1 MARGSDSLW
10 ARHRQP
16 VSWSEEG
23 DGHPPH
29 HVARQ
34 RWSARV
40 TSRSPRGVGVL
51 GERGLGRFGVL
62 DAHASG
68 CVCGTCTGAPT
79 AGDGEQTSGAWP
91 LLADPPG
98 WDKIQQGKGQVTRET
113 VAGGGMLR
121 ELHRYQTA
129 VQVRCAE
136 RPKGGKEE
144 LPLSR
149 SRFSH
154 YFRVIHLSCPS

>member
-113 VAGGGMLR
+113 VAGGGGGGCSESCTDTRRLF
-121 ELHRYQTA
+121 
-129 VQVRCAE
+129 RCDVPNA
-136 RPKGGKEE
+136 PKVEK
-144 LPLSR
+144 R
-149 SRFSH
+149 SCLCLVLGFPTTSG
-154 YFRVIHLSCPS
+154 

>member
-1 MARGSDSLW
+1 MAT
-10 ARHRQP
+10 
-16 VSWSEEG
+16 
-23 DGHPPH
+23 PPH

-113 VAGGGMLR
+113 VAGGGDAQRAAPIPDGCSGAMCR
-121 ELHRYQTA
+121 TPQRWKRGA
-129 VQVRCAE
+129 ASV
-136 RPKGGKEE
+136 
-144 LPLSR
+144 S
-149 SRFSH
+149 F
-154 YFRVIHLSCPS
+154 